1 MTIQEQMSNF
11 LADAQKTLGAIENQM
26 KIMAE
31 NQQSF
36 RDTADAY
43 RALQDER
50 LAQMEAR
57 NNKFKSTFIAL
68 FSALFLSL
76 VGVGFKADTWMD
88 GKITKLSNSVEKK
101 GYATEQEV
109 YQGFGIILDTQSDIA
124 REAGV
129 DDNYVE
135 KKQVKAIDNIN
146 IVFGHNFRTYK
157 KN

>member
-36 RDTADAY
+36 KETAEAY

-76 VGVGFKADTWMD
+76 ISVGFRADTWMD
-88 GKITKLSNSVEKK
+88 GKITKFSNSVDRK
-101 GYATEQEV
+101 GYATEQAV
-109 YQGFGIILDTQSDIA
+109 YQGFGIMLDTQSDIA

-135 KKQVKAIDNIN
+135 KKQEKAMENIN
-146 IVFGHNFRTYK
+146 IVFGNKFRTYK